1 MKNKFIWLIFLLAFS
16 AKAEAQQWSE
26 DEIKD
31 RMNMGLKL
39 GLGFG
44 GVSGGEL
51 KNPTPLLGFN
61 AGLFFHGKDTNARFN
76 WQTGLEARFRGSNF
90 RNGDSGNTAYTRLG
104 LITADIPVLLNIR
117 LGQPKTGK
125 YKALQ
130 VGVIAGYIV
139 RSIVYIGDDKIPA
152 QRDNYLTTW
161 SKLPLKPFDL
171 QAMIGYQKRGQ
182 ITGYQ
187 FSVKYGLLNLNNNFV
202 LPGLLP
208 ATGTGKRIGTWNVD
222 FSFMF

>member
-1 MKNKFIWLIFLLAFS
+1 MKKVYLGLLMIFTFGL
-16 AKAEAQQWSE
+16 KVQAQQWSA
-26 DEIKD
+26 DEIKE
-31 RMNMGLKL
+31 RLNMGLKL
-39 GLGFG
+39 GLGVG
-44 GVSGGEL
+44 GVLGGEL
-51 KNPTPLLGFN
+51 KNPTPLIGFN

-90 RNGDSGNTAYTRLG
+90 NNGDSGNSAYTKLG

-117 LGQPKTGK
+117 VGQPKTGN
-125 YKALQ
+125 YKAIQ

-152 QRDNYLTTW
+152 QRDNYLSTW

-171 QAMIGYQKRGQ
+171 QAMVGYQKRGQ

-187 FSVKYGLLNLNNNFV
+187 LSIKYGLLNLNNNFV

-222 FSFMF
+222 FAFMF